1 MKNFIILFILLLS
14 LSCCKTTKVEVCK
27 IDVESHGD
35 YAVYED
41 RVTEEN
47 KHMLP
52 DSFFAKVAVD
62 DIGTIDTTNV
72 KYRKRDM
79 ELSGY
84 AYSPVIGYENIADKK
99 PKYAVFIQD
108 NFTIKKN
115 YSKIDE
121 TAIDSIG
128 IYFILIK
135 KYFDTGEKAQIIH
148 MQYKSKLDK
157 FKESDFDFS
166 ILADIRKN
174 FLLRMKYTKFYL
186 RNGGRLPMLT
196 EVYLIY

>member
-1 MKNFIILFILLLS
+1 MNRFLRLYILLAIS
-14 LSCCKTTKVEVCK
+14 FCCKSTGFCNYSTHK
-27 IDVESHGD
+27 S
-35 YAVYED
+35 
-41 RVTEEN
+41 RQNTLTEE
-47 KHMLP
+47 KKYILP

-115 YSKIDE
+115 YSKNDE

-135 KYFDTGEKAQIIH
+135 KYFDTGEKVQIIH

-157 FKESDFDFS
+157 FKESDFDYS

-174 FLLRMKYTKFYL
+174 FLLRMKHTKFYL
-186 RNGGRLPMLT
+186 RKGGRLPMLT
-196 EVYLIY
+196 EVYPIY

>member
-1 MKNFIILFILLLS
+1 MLAISF
-14 LSCCKTTKVEVCK
+14 CCKSTGLCNYSTHK
-27 IDVESHGD
+27 S
-35 YAVYED
+35 
-41 RVTEEN
+41 RQNTLTEE
-47 KHMLP
+47 KKYILP
-52 DSFFAKVAVD
+52 DSFFAKVAVA

-115 YSKIDE
+115 YSKNDE
-121 TAIDSIG
+121 TAIDSVG

-157 FKESDFDFS
+157 FKESDFDYS

-186 RNGGRLPMLT
+186 RKGGKLPMLT
-196 EVYLIY
+196 EVYPIY